1 MFVKVPHALMS
12 YGLSSNALKVYLYL
26 SACCGNRGSVAV
38 RYNTIAD
45 RCHIHKDTAAS
56 SVKTLESCG
65 LLQLEH
71 RYLDGQY
78 IANRYKLTPLAGKW
92 FALDLSINPFALP
105 AAAFGVY
112 LCIRR
117 CANRKGRAFPSYA
130 AISKMLGGRAK
141 ATISNGIQLLERLGL
156 VVRMAYRAGKHNLY
170 VLGTKKQQAQES
182 SHACCHS
189 QCTVSPQYSLS
200 LSVSTAIVN
209 SFDRG
214 CSDRGCSIFR
224 KHCIDPPCLTI
235 QKKDINTYCKL
246 RYSIKE
252 ITYCL
257 YLCRPPPSFQHLF
270 PKNIEN

>member
-141 ATISNGIQLLERLGL
+141 ATISNGIELLERLGL

-214 CSDRGCSIFR
+214 CSIFR

-270 PKNIEN
+270 PN